1 MIDAEYIK
9 EWRPEHPWMTAAMVE
24 QDLLISR
31 ALVAIFS
38 DPFLSEHLAFR
49 GGTIHINST
58 DFNKI

>member
-38 DPFLSEHLAFR
+38 DPFLSEHYA
-49 GGTIHINST
+49 
-58 DFNKI
+58 